1 MLGQEN
7 ECGHV
12 HHHNAGEGEGGEGR
26 RQEDTGGIVRV
37 MERRQEPNFS
47 GILDC
52 NQMSLILTH
61 GCPYW
66 GSVPCRQHPP
76 PPSLFTSVKFAR
88 MRPRPR

>member
-1 MLGQEN
+1 MLGLEN

-47 GILDC
+47 ANSRLQSDVVDSHARLSVLGLRTL
-52 NQMSLILTH
+52 QTTSPSPLPLH
-61 GCPYW
+61 LREVCPDA
-66 GSVPCRQHPP
+66 
-76 PPSLFTSVKFAR
+76 T
-88 MRPRPR
+88 